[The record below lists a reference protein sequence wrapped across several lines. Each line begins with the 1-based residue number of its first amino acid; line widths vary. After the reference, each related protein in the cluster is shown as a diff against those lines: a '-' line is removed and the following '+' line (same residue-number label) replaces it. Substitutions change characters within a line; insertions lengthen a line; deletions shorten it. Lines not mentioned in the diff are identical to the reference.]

1 MAMAGPSVNW
11 GMVVT
16 AKNTKHHRQR
26 KSPLPKREWTD
37 RKAEIADI
45 GEHQLREIDAWR
57 HPRQPPSDGR
67 HESKQGKASH
77 SRRDHDAS
85 FGETN
90 SSRGES
96 GNNQTGRAD
105 QRHQIGHEDLI
116 EVIAEAPQTKSA
128 PEIRKTGAMTAAS
141 ADITSIRRRRNVH
154 CNAFQISN
162 ANRVAQ

>member
-1 MAMAGPSVNW
+1 MAMAGPSVKW
-11 GMVVT
+11 PMIVT
-16 AKNTKHHRQR
+16 AKNTIASASPRCPNANRQTGR
-26 KSPLPKREWTD
+26 PRLPILGNTNEGRLD
-37 RKAEIADI
+37 SC
-45 GEHQLREIDAWR
+45 R
-57 HPRQPPSDGR
+57 HPRQPQSDGR
-67 HESKQGKASH
+67 HESEQGKASH

-90 SSRGES
+90 SSRDES

-116 EVIAEAPQTKSA
+116 EVIAEAPQTKPA
-128 PEIRKTGAMTAAS
+128 PEIRKTGAKSAAS
-141 ADITSIRRRRNVH
+141 TEINSIRRRRNVR